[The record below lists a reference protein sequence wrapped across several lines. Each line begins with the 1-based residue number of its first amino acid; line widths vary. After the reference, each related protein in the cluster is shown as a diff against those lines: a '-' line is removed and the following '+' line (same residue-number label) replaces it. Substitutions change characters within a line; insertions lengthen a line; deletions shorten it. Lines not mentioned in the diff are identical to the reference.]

1 MKRVVVT
8 GIGLISS
15 IGNNLESTWNNLISG
30 TSGIKKITNFDTE
43 DLSCKIAGF
52 ISHDDSDKFYLNR
65 NEYLDKRDINRND
78 RFIQYGLIA
87 AEMAINDSNLKEVSE
102 QISELKEIGVHNL
115 MMKMNTGEMDNK
127 KVMRSIELFAK
138 HVIPNFEGIT

>member
-30 TSGIKKITNFDTE
+30 TSGIKKITNFDTT

-52 ISHDDSDKFYLNR
+52 ISHDELDKFYLNR

-87 AEMAINDSNLKEVSE
+87 SNMAIEDSGINRSFLFF
-102 QISELKEIGVHNL
+102 L
-115 MMKMNTGEMDNK
+115 M
-127 KVMRSIELFAK
+127 
-138 HVIPNFEGIT
+138 

>member
-30 TSGIKKITNFDTE
+30 TSGIKKITNFNTE

-52 ISHDDSDKFYLNR
+52 ISHEESDKFYLDR
-65 NEYLDKRDINRND
+65 NEYLSNREINRND

-87 AEMAINDSNLKEVSE
+87 AKLAIEDANLLILSE
-102 QISELKEIGVHNL
+102 QSKNRVGVSVGSGIGGLETIYLSLIH
-115 MMKMNTGEMDNK
+115 
-127 KVMRSIELFAK
+127 I
-138 HVIPNFEGIT
+138 

>member
-30 TSGIKKITNFDTE
+30 TSGIKKITSFDTE
-43 DLSCKIAGF
+43 GLSCKIAGF
-52 ISHDDSDKFYLNR
+52 ISHDQSDKFYLNR
-65 NEYLDKRDINRND
+65 NEYLNNREINRND

-87 AEMAINDSNLKEVSE
+87 SEMAINDSNLKN
-102 QISELKEIGVHNL
+102 IS
-115 MMKMNTGEMDNK
+115 
-127 KVMRSIELFAK
+127 
-138 HVIPNFEGIT
+138 